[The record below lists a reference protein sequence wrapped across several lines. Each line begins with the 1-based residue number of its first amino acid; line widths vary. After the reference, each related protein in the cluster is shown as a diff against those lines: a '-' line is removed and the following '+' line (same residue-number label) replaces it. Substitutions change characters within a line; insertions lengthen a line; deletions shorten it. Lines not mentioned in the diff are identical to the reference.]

1 MKMDN
6 TVSILPI
13 PGTLHQSIKIWRN
26 GGYKNVTNTTKRLLE
41 WWFIEEHE
49 LDNGIPFRF
58 WEGQREAIEH
68 LIYCYEVLQAKS
80 LYELVRQLDVKV
92 FIDPREDKWTKY
104 AFKMATGS
112 GKTIVMAM
120 VIVWSYFNAQKEDKN
135 KFSKNFVL
143 IASNLIVLDRLLGDS
158 ANPTFFGGGVFKQ
171 YPFIPSE
178 WISDFHVNVM
188 SEDELPVHSK
198 SGLIYLINWQKFI
211 ERDAKL
217 EDNPVQVVLGSKPPN
232 DLHPKTKLK
241 DILANLKN
249 ILVINDEAHHVW
261 DEELIWYK
269 AIDSLHTHNS
279 LMCQLDFS
287 ATPKDQDGNLFPHI
301 IMDYNL
307 GRAIEDNIVKRP
319 KIAELRNVP
328 EIASQKAS
336 ERYKV
341 QIDAGV
347 AQWRK
352 VWEVM
357 IKAGKKPVLFIMA
370 EDNKAADDVANYL
383 ENFSDLTHQI
393 LTIHSA
399 RTKGQIADKD
409 LDMARKAAR
418 EIDSLDNPYRAI
430 VSVLMLREGWDVRNV
445 SVVVPLRSYSSKA
458 KILPEQTLGRGLR
471 RMWPEQTD
479 LEEQLI
485 VIEHPQFHNLIEEA
499 LKEQGVKAKFYSL
512 DDVFALPELIQIDN
526 EKLQYDIEI
535 PILIGGL
542 THSIT
547 GLERLDFNC
556 FDKKVFE
563 YDSLLPNEIIL
574 QKVDMLTKKLESEE
588 ILEFPF
594 ANNPQVYIASITHA
608 IIKATKIPGQFYKIA
623 PIVKNYIINNLFDKT
638 IELENI
644 EALKKLNLPV
654 VRKVIISSFIEEINK
669 LVVVE
674 ETPILSMFLQK
685 ASEIKPFQCSVNTIS
700 VRKTILNKVPYSNEL
715 EKNFLIFLDHAN
727 DVKAFIKNETRTMN
741 LKIPYVDHAGFLRNY
756 IPDFVVKTPEMMLVV
771 ETKGRVDIDVA
782 AKDAQTKRW
791 TKMVSERTN
800 EHWEFLR
807 VNQCDFDGGGYNSIH
822 DFLILASKQKH

>member
-1 MKMDN
+1 MSLNN
-6 TVSILPI
+6 TVSGLPI
-13 PGTLHQSIKIWRN
+13 PNALHESVKIWRN
-26 GGYKNVTNTTKRLLE
+26 DGYKNVSNTTKRLLE
-41 WWFIEEHE
+41 WWFLEEHE
-49 LDNGIPFRF
+49 LDNGTPFSF

-68 LIYCYEVLQAKS
+68 LIYCYEVLQARS
-80 LYELVRQLDVKV
+80 LYELVRQLDVKI
-92 FIDPREDKWTKY
+92 FIDPSEDKWTKY

-135 KFSKNFVL
+135 KFSQNFVL

-158 ANPTFFGGGVFKQ
+158 VNPTFFEGGIFRQ

-178 WISDFHVNVM
+178 WISDFHINVV

-198 SGLIYLINWQKFI
+198 PGLIYLINWQKFI
-211 ERDAKL
+211 ERDLKL
-217 EDNPVQVVLGSKPPN
+217 EDNPVQVVLGPKPPS
-232 DLHPKTKLK
+232 DLQRKKKLK

-269 AIDSLHTHNS
+269 AIDSLHSHS
-279 LMCQLDFS
+279 PLMCQLDFS
-287 ATPKDQDGNLFPHI
+287 ATPKDQNGNLFSHI

-307 GRAIEDNIVKRP
+307 GRAIEENIVKRP

-347 AQWRK
+347 DQWRK
-352 VWEVM
+352 IWEVM

-383 ENFSDLTHQI
+383 ENFSDLTHHI

-399 RTKGQIADKD
+399 RAKGQIADKD

-418 EIDSLDNPYRAI
+418 EIDSFANPYRAI

-445 SVVVPLRSYSSKA
+445 CIVVPLRSYSSKA

-499 LKEQGVKAKFYSL
+499 FKEQGVKAKFYSL
-512 DDVFALPELIQIDN
+512 DDVFVSPELIQIDN

-563 YDSLLPNEIIL
+563 YDSLIPNEIIL

-608 IIKATKIPGQFYKIA
+608 IVKATKIPGQFHKIA
-623 PIVKNYIINNLFDKT
+623 PIVKNYIVNDLFDRT
-638 IELENI
+638 IELDNI

-654 VRKVIISSFIEEINK
+654 VRKVIISNFIEEINK

-674 ETPILSMFLQK
+674 ETPILSIFLKK
-685 ASEIKPFQCSVNTIS
+685 AS
-700 VRKTILNKVPYSNEL
+700 
-715 EKNFLIFLDHAN
+715 
-727 DVKAFIKNETRTMN
+727 
-741 LKIPYVDHAGFLRNY
+741 
-756 IPDFVVKTPEMMLVV
+756 
-771 ETKGRVDIDVA
+771 
-782 AKDAQTKRW
+782 
-791 TKMVSERTN
+791 
-800 EHWEFLR
+800 
-807 VNQCDFDGGGYNSIH
+807 
-822 DFLILASKQKH
+822 